1 MIKRNKRM
9 IKTSAPNDQG
19 KFYGRSK
26 HLPPQMKHV
35 PQNSDLQ
42 ADLRTMG
49 VCLLPQLLV
58 QLVNT

>member
-1 MIKRNKRM
+1 M